1 MKEQSRWIILALLI
15 SAAIG
20 CYLIGFKPGFGFFLV
35 LGVGFELAFWLKL
48 FKRKKIEK

>member
-1 MKEQSRWIILALLI
+1 MNQQSRWPILLILI

-20 CYLIGFKPGFGFFLV
+20 CYMIGFKPGFGFFLL
-35 LGVGFELAFWLKL
+35 LGAGFELAFWLKL